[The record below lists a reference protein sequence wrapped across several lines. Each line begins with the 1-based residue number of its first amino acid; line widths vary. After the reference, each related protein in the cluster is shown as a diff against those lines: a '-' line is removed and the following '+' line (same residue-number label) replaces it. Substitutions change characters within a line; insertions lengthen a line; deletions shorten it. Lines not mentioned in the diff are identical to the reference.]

1 MTSQTLR
8 QRMTLR
14 YASIKQDGDRQVRAE
29 AAVSAPSSTPTL
41 QRFFESGK
49 GLTILLTIGLAI
61 LALAASG
68 RLP

>member
-1 MTSQTLR
+1 MTSHTLR
-8 QRMTLR
+8 QRAALR
-14 YASIKQDGDRQVRAE
+14 YASIKHDGDHEVRAE
-29 AAVSAPSSTPTL
+29 AEASPPSSTPTL
-41 QRFFESGK
+41 QRFFESAK